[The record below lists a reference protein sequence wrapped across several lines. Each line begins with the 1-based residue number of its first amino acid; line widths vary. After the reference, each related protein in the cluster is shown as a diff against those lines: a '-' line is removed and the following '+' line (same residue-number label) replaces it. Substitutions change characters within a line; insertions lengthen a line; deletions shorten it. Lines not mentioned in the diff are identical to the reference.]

1 MGIYL
6 DLIILLMKLGKVVS
20 DDIFQKLF
28 NDYNSLYNINLH
40 NIVNDK
46 LYLNISNIIEKPL
59 DDLVVFISDISQ
71 NSLFEW
77 N

>member
-1 MGIYL
+1 
-6 DLIILLMKLGKVVS
+6 MKLGKVVS

-59 DDLVVFISDISQ
+59 DDLVVFVSDISQ
-71 NSLFEW
+71 NNLFEW

>member
-1 MGIYL
+1 MRIYL

-28 NDYNSLYNINLH
+28 NDYNSLFNIDLH
-40 NIVNDK
+40 TTVDDK
-46 LYLNISNIIEKPL
+46 LYLKVSNIIEEFL
-59 DDLVVFISDISQ
+59 DDLVVFV
-71 NSLFEW
+71 W

>member
-1 MGIYL
+1 
-6 DLIILLMKLGKVVS
+6 MKLGKVVS

>member
-59 DDLVVFISDISQ
+59 DDLVVFVSDISQ
-71 NSLFEW
+71 NNLFEW

>member
-1 MGIYL
+1 
-6 DLIILLMKLGKVVS
+6 MKLGKVVS

-46 LYLNISNIIEKPL
+46 LYLNISNIIEESL
-59 DDLVVFISDISQ
+59 DDLVVFVSDISQ
-71 NSLFEW
+71 NNLFEW

>member
-1 MGIYL
+1 M
-6 DLIILLMKLGKVVS
+6 LLGNSVS

-40 NIVNDK
+40 STVDNSC
-46 LYLNISNIIEKPL
+46 YLKVGNIIEEPL

-71 NSLFEW
+71 NSLFKW